1 MTIILKV
8 FRIVSA
14 FLYNPLFL
22 SLFEITLDAS
32 IVFTNNSLSGIII
45 AITDIV
51 AAIWDCLDTLDIISD
66 QSETIWS
73 ETL

>member
-1 MTIILKV
+1 MTIILEV
-8 FRIVSA
+8 LRIVSA

-22 SLFEITLDAS
+22 SLFEITLYAS
-32 IVFTNNSLSGIII
+32 IVFTDNSLCRIII

-66 QSETIWS
+66 QSETVWS
-73 ETL
+73 KTL